1 MTDMVHGRSA
11 IPAPTR
17 HADAMAE
24 RRRKD
29 FHFEF
34 TTLRFSC
41 IGEYGAWDG
50 RTSIVPAV
58 S

>member
-11 IPAPTR
+11 IEAPER
-17 HADAMAE
+17 HAAAMVE

-29 FHFEF
+29 FHLEF

-41 IGEYGAWDG
+41 IGEYGAWEG
-50 RTSIVPAV
+50 RTSIVP
-58 S
+58 